1 MSHTIVGYGADAL
14 QSLTSAQVHFLQILP
29 KAELHAHLNGSIPY
43 PVLQQLANEYQASAP
58 GADNLPENIRL
69 GLAKLQAGV
78 VLDQIDDFF
87 GLFPAIYAITCSP
100 APLRR
105 ATRAV
110 LEHFLSEQHGPA
122 QAAYLELRSTPRET
136 PAMSRRQYLEAVLDE
151 VEQYPPERA
160 ALIVSLDRRM
170 DVRVTAEVIECAISL
185 RKAGRRVVGVDL
197 CGDPKVRTSP
207 LSSGLCV
214 RYGCLIVQSIG
225 RRCARIRAAI
235 PRREGSGVGRDSSH
249 RRGIDLPIRL
259 IPAGT

>member
-29 KAELHAHLNGSIPY
+29 KAELHAHLNGSIPF

-170 DVRVTAEVIECAISL
+170 DVRVTAEVIEGAISL

-214 RYGCLIVQSIG
+214 RYGCLIVKKYRPEMCSNSSSDS
-225 RRCARIRAAI
+225 A
-235 PRREGSGVGRDSSH
+235 PRRK
-249 RRGIDLPIRL
+249 RGW
-259 IPAGT
+259 A